1 MATLSEDLA
10 RIEYITD
17 KLVNNRVANFAYTQ
31 EAYDND
37 NIDGVSEYDVNNAQ
51 NIPTADAETLDVNS
65 TVLNKGYRSQASS
78 ITRMLMN
85 HFLGRTS
92 YNLNKAVDMIKKGFL
107 GIKNALGEP
116 QGIAT
121 LDENGYLSKGQIKP
135 VLTDEKLKEFLLS
148 NKEPSLKELGTYF
161 HSSMIVDYVFTFSIS
176 DTEDII
182 LLVVNSRFQV
192 YKYDGKNYTSIPTS
206 QTGNASLIGNYSG
219 YLGRYDDKEI
229 FYNSYTSNSTVQIV
243 CFDYYTLRFTV
254 LTHSIDRSTD
264 AVFLNT
270 ENGKIY
276 AFPQEQYLYV
286 DNTDMNMVDYTL
298 FNLNTMTSEEGY
310 FYVPNIASIP
320 VDSTIFYFAMN
331 NNLLIIYQRTSS
343 YGYQTFVY
351 DINNL
356 STTTP
361 TTSEINLLSS
371 EFRRPNNV
379 ISNKDSSVLLLR
391 TNSNITGTDSI
402 GVFIKGK
409 ILSITVK
416 ALFTFIRSSTVI
428 GNAIIIEQV
437 YNDKPSYTT
446 YQIYSLDG
454 SKQFLST
461 YAPKEVYKDILLIG
475 NSYVDVASANFET
488 VKKDYPLEG
497 IIKSNIRAY
506 TLKKNSEDKLYLNE
520 ITNVLD

>member
-148 NKEPSLKELGTYF
+148 NKVPSLKELGRYF
-161 HSSMIVDYVFTFSIS
+161 HSSTTVQYVFTFSIS

-182 LLVVNSRFQV
+182 LLVVDGQFQV

-229 FYNSYTSNSTVQIV
+229 FYNSYTPNLTIQIV

-286 DNTDMNMVDYTL
+286 DNTDMNQVDYTL

-310 FYVPNIASIP
+310 FYVPNIGSIP
-320 VDSTIFYFAMN
+320 DADSATFLFAMN
-331 NNLLIIYQRTSS
+331 NNLLIIYQANSPN
-343 YGYQTFVY
+343 GYRAFVY

-361 TTSEINLLSS
+361 TTSEVNLLDS

-391 TNSNITGTDSI
+391 PNSTIVAASSI

-416 ALFTFIRSSTVI
+416 ALLTFIRKSTVI

-437 YNDKPSYTT
+437 DQTNYTT

>member
-229 FYNSYTSNSTVQIV
+229 FYNSYTPNLTVQIV

-254 LTHSIDRSTD
+254 LSHSIDKATD

-276 AFPQEQYLYV
+276 AFPQGQYLYV
-286 DNTDMNMVDYTL
+286 DNTDMNQVDYTL

-310 FYVPNIASIP
+310 FYVPNIGSIP
-320 VDSTIFYFAMN
+320 DADSATFLFAMN
-331 NNLLIIYQRTSS
+331 NNLLIIYQANSPN
-343 YGYQTFVY
+343 GYRAFVY

-361 TTSEINLLSS
+361 TTSEVNLLDS

-391 TNSNITGTDSI
+391 PNSTIVAASSI

-416 ALFTFIRSSTVI
+416 ALLTFIRKSTVI
-428 GNAIIIEQV
+428 GNAIILEQV
-437 YNDKPSYTT
+437 DRTNYTT

-475 NSYVDVASANFET
+475 NSYVDVASTNFET

>member
-310 FYVPNIASIP
+310 FYVPNIGSIP
-320 VDSTIFYFAMN
+320 DADSATFLFAMN
-331 NNLLIIYQRTSS
+331 NNLLIIYQANSPS
-343 YGYQTFVY
+343 GYRAFVY

-361 TTSEINLLSS
+361 TTSEVNLLDS

-391 TNSNITGTDSI
+391 PNSTIVAASSI

-416 ALFTFIRSSTVI
+416 TLFAFIRSSTVI
-428 GNAIIIEQV
+428 GNAIMIEQV
-437 YNDKPSYTT
+437 DNTNYIT